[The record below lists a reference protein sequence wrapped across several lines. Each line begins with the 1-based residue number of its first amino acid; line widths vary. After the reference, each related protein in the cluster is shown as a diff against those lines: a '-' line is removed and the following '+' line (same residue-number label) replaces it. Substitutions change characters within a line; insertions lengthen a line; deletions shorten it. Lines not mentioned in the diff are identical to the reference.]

1 MISLYIAA
9 KVVDE
14 TTNSL
19 LVFFGIPLIGFL
31 YFGYVHRLI
40 FKNRGRTHGAAFISG
55 LVATGLGQAYNGQVI
70 KAVIFF
76 AIQFGII
83 IVANMGDTVSDTFI
97 WVFIIFYIFTLIDA
111 WRNVYKAERKT
122 LVDRRMKVVKQKAD
136 VILQHKKAEKEFGVD
151 TNILMHEP
159 DLLVYLLDNHSLD
172 LYMSMMVFNELDGLK
187 NSSNRETRYNAQLA
201 FDVIE
206 AFQQRGKLHLLK
218 TPKTVDI
225 RKYSLSGSPDEKIIG
240 TYLRERE
247 NGRANLMFLSNDK
260 GARILAR
267 NAGLPVVELNQ

>member
-1 MISLYIAA
+1 MISLYVAA
-9 KVVDE
+9 KVVDD
-14 TTNSL
+14 TTMTI
-19 LVFFGIPLIGFL
+19 LVFLGVPIVGAL
-31 YFGYVHRLI
+31 YFGYVHRFI
-40 FKNRGRTHGAAFISG
+40 FKNRERSHGAAFVSG
-55 LVATGLGQAYNGQVI
+55 LIATGLGQAYNGQVI
-70 KAVIFF
+70 KAAIFF
-76 AIQFGII
+76 AIQFII
-83 IVANMGDTVSDTFI
+83 IMAVNIKDTVSDTVVWI
-97 WVFIIFYIFTLIDA
+97 FIIFYIFTLIDA

-122 LVDRRMKVVKQKAD
+122 LVDRRMKEVKQKAD
-136 VILQHKKAEKEFGVD
+136 IILQHKKTGKEFGVD

-159 DLLVYLLDNHSLD
+159 DLLVYMLDNYSLD

-240 TYLRERE
+240 TYLRERD
-247 NGRANLMFLSNDK
+247 NGKANLMFLSNDK

-267 NAGLPVVELNQ
+267 NAGLPVVELNR